1 MRLLPVLK
9 PAEWEGPSRGAR
21 AHLWIGTSKEPQVY
35 VGYAW
40 ESKDGLTY
48 VTHESDE
55 NNDAD
60 EVVRQAF
67 ANLDEY
73 GADFELVE
81 AIGARLLVSA
91 GRPFAAEQVLSEVY
105 MMEVHEALEAETIV
119 ASVSRRGSML
129 ACALECPDEAKNTM
143 VNLHR
148 EAWLTADDD
157 QRITNQLVVF
167 SEGVK
172 TVTMAV
178 SDDGTVNDWT

>member
-9 PAEWEGPSRGAR
+9 PAEWEGPRIGAR
-21 AHLWIGTSKEPQVY
+21 AHLWIGTNNEPEVY

-48 VTHESDE
+48 VTHESDK
-55 NNDAD
+55 NDDSD

-67 ANLDEY
+67 ANLDDY
-73 GADFELVE
+73 GTDFELVE
-81 AIGARLLVSA
+81 AVGARLVVSA

-105 MMEVHEALEAETIV
+105 MMDVHEALEAETIV
-119 ASVSRRGSML
+119 VSVSSRGSML
-129 ACALECPDEAKNTM
+129 ACSLDCPDEAKNTM

-148 EAWLTADDD
+148 EAWLGADDD
-157 QRITNQLVVF
+157 QRITNKLVVM

-178 SDDGTVNDWT
+178 SGDGTVNDWT